1 MPIVALLGLAVT
13 LWWIGSRLSK
23 EAKKQPTWSND
34 FCVIPPV
41 DLNNGSSFIYEYD
54 LPTQEKRD
62 HQFWAMVDFVNEQAL
77 IKQRGY

>member
-1 MPIVALLGLAVT
+1 MVTVALMGLAAT
-13 LWWIGSRLSK
+13 LWWIGSRFSK
-23 EAKKQPTWSND
+23 EAKKQPALNND

-54 LPTQEKRD
+54 LPTQAKRD
-62 HQFWAMVDFVNEQAL
+62 AQFWAMVDFVNEQAL